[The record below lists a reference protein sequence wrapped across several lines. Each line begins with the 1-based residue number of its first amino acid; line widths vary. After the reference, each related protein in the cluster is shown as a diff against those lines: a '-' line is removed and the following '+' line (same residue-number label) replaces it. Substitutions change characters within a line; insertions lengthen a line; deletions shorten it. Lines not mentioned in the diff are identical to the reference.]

1 MFMKGFNKNFVLWR
15 YFMKREKLVQAVDK
29 EFLIKTI
36 DGVGSI
42 DIKKVDIL
50 ADRVDVTYKNEWGIE
65 QTVSRYRSDL

>member
-1 MFMKGFNKNFVLWR
+1 MFNKNFVLWR

-36 DGVGSI
+36 DSVGSI
-42 DIKKVDIL
+42 DIEKVDIL